1 MWFTAT
7 SGLQRER
14 YPDLRGMFWASQLDR
29 VQVGLATFVM
39 LETSDFIGI
48 SREQLA
54 VDVGLAL
61 PFVRNGHILRP
72 SYYSLHMAHAAH
84 MESDAGGKGD
94 PEGSESWSVT
104 KVRPWSSF

>member
-1 MWFTAT
+1 MGYGEKGT
-7 SGLQRER
+7 
-14 YPDLRGMFWASQLDR
+14 PDLRGMFWASQLDR
-29 VQVGLATFVM
+29 AQVGLATFV
-39 LETSDFIGI
+39 IGI

-72 SYYSLHMAHAAH
+72 SYSLHVAHAAH

-94 PEGSESWSVT
+94 SEGG
-104 KVRPWSSF
+104 KVYSASFA